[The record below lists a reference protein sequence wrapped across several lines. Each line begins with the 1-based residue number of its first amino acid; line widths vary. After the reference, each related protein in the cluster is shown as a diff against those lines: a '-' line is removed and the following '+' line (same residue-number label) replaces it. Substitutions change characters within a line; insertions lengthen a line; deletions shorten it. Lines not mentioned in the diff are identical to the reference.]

1 MTNLIFPF
9 DNPIM
14 AFTKDVGLKGHKKIK
29 GFKIV
34 FPVGK
39 KAFIKGAVDILPK
52 KHLETMGLGHVDNG
66 ARGMSGGMYGLYGVA
81 P

>member
-1 MTNLIFPF
+1 MTDLIFPF

-14 AFTKDVGLKGHKKIK
+14 AFTKDVGLKGHKEIE

-52 KHLETMGLGHVDNG
+52 KHLEPLRLSHVDNG
-66 ARGMSGGMYGLYGVA
+66 ARGMSGCMYGLYKMA